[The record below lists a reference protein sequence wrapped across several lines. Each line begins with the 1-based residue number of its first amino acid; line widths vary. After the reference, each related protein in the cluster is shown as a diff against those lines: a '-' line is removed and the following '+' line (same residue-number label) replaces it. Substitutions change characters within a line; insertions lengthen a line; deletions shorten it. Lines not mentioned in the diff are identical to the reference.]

1 MQEMYET
8 WVQSLGWE
16 DSLEEGM
23 ATRSSVLPGDS
34 HGQRGLAGYSPWG
47 CKELGMNEAVQHTES
62 ERMCESERLEDVNH
76 F

>member
-23 ATRSSVLPGDS
+23 ATRSSVLPGES

-47 CKELGMNEAVQHTES
+47 CKELGMNEAVQHTER